1 MAKTG
6 KKLIHWRLTL
16 ISLKTS
22 NSPFEQFKSLELA
35 GHVHTDVHIPAD
47 EPNVVKLNAGTG
59 KVEAWRP
66 EAEGW
71 RVLSRDLATEPNF
84 VVYPHAQLKGELIGT
99 IGDLSATVHANNSE
113 IT

>member
-1 MAKTG
+1 M
-6 KKLIHWRLTL
+6 
-16 ISLKTS
+16 
-22 NSPFEQFKSLELA
+22 
-35 GHVHTDVHIPAD
+35 HVSAY

-84 VVYPHAQLKGELIGT
+84 VVNPHAKLERELIGT
-99 IGDLSATVHANNSE
+99 IGDLSATVHANYSK